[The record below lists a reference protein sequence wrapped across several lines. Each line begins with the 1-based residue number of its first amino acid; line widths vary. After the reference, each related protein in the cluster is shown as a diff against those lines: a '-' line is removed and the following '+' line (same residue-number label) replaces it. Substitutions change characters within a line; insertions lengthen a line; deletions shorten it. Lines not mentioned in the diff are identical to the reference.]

1 MTGIR
6 APAPSPVPKTA
17 HPPESKWMHER
28 GGVSDRLETEGTK
41 GEAEAKQPR
50 GAGISEAIRREPLAD
65 GSTQPRFQLSPDK
78 TSPHDHIQHRK
89 AQADDS
95 PSLAAK
101 QVEIHV
107 RNKVTQYDIPEG
119 EISKRSY
126 VGLPERKQIKV
137 ERSMTMEISNQVTKH
152 DIPEGEIS
160 KRSYVVL
167 PENKQIK
174 VERSMSMEISNQV
187 PVILDHYLYILAAL
201 LSCLAEIPEIKYC
214 TATVVRLDLQDNE
227 YLLRLIC
234 DQEKVDAITTRENAN
249 NTLESSTADEIME
262 PQMAD
267 HFDFMDNHGLDQA
280 TDASSEL
287 ADDPPI
293 QLLGRITTVDEH
305 GLDQATDVPSEP
317 ANDPP
322 IQLLGR
328 ITTVKELLATGLF
341 ENEEIVYTQK
351 SGERKKLKG
360 RIDGLFYRCSCH
372 NEVMSASKFEKHAGC
387 TSHNQ
392 NDRIMLWGERSLHA
406 IVAYLK
412 FLGSA
417 EEQLAAIL
425 EMKKKNEDRKASRD
439 EG

>member
-1 MTGIR
+1 MSRSEIPE
-6 APAPSPVPKTA
+6 AA
-17 HPPESKWMHER
+17 HR
-28 GGVSDRLETEGTK
+28 D
-41 GEAEAKQPR
+41 
-50 GAGISEAIRREPLAD
+50 PLAD

-78 TSPHDHIQHRK
+78 TSPDDHIQHKK

-107 RNKVTQYDIPEG
+107 RNK
-119 EISKRSY
+119 
-126 VGLPERKQIKV
+126 
-137 ERSMTMEISNQVTKH
+137 
-152 DIPEGEIS
+152 
-160 KRSYVVL
+160 
-167 PENKQIK
+167 
-174 VERSMSMEISNQV
+174 
-187 PVILDHYLYILAAL
+187 
-201 LSCLAEIPEIKYC
+201 
-214 TATVVRLDLQDNE
+214 
-227 YLLRLIC
+227 
-234 DQEKVDAITTRENAN
+234 AN
-249 NTLESSTADEIME
+249 NTFEGSAADEIME

-267 HFDFMDNHGLDQA
+267 HFPFMEKHDLGEA

-287 ADDPPI
+287 
-293 QLLGRITTVDEH
+293 
-305 GLDQATDVPSEP
+305 

-341 ENEEIVYTQK
+341 QNEEIIYTQK
-351 SGERKKLKG
+351 SGERKKLEG

-372 NEVMSASKFEKHAGC
+372 NVVMSASKFEKHAGC

-392 NDRIMLWGERSLHA
+392 NDRIMLWGEQSLHA

-412 FLGSA
+412 SLGSA

-439 EG
+439 QG